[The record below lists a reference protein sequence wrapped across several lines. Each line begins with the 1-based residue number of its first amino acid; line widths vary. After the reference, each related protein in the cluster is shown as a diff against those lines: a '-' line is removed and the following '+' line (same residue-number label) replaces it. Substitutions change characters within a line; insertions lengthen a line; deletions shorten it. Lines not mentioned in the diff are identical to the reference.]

1 MKTIFVTYESDFNT
15 KYKKRYC
22 FNTEFSVQVGDVI
35 NSPKY
40 SSKMKVVE
48 VLDKSYTYF
57 NRQTGDLTDEIDST
71 NCFKISTINIIENM
85 DCEVFGFLERNNEN

>member
-48 VLDKSYTYF
+48 ILDTSYTYF
-57 NRQTGDLTDEIDST
+57 NRQTGELTNVVNNT
-71 NCFKISTINIIENM
+71 NCFKISNISL